1 MGNGVFPLT
10 VAQRELGIFPAWNKG
25 VHKEV
30 PLGVSPPVGC
40 RDWTHLQWRCVLYI
54 YPRVRAVDFSTGFWS
69 TFGAIN
75 GSIMVTVTV
84 P

>member
-30 PLGVSPPVGC
+30 PLGYHLRWGVGIGP
-40 RDWTHLQWRCVLYI
+40 TSSGGVYYI
-54 YPRVRAVDFSTGFWS
+54 YTLACAR
-69 TFGAIN
+69 
-75 GSIMVTVTV
+75 
-84 P
+84 